1 MMVRHFFDGNPFRR
15 AQSVAIGGER
25 EYNWTVRRL
34 QKDVQRDCLMV
45 FFENLESRA

>member
-1 MMVRHFFDGNPFRR
+1 MVRHFFNGNSFGR

-34 QKDVQRDCLMV
+34 QKDVQRDCLMA
-45 FFENLESRA
+45 FLKNLESRA